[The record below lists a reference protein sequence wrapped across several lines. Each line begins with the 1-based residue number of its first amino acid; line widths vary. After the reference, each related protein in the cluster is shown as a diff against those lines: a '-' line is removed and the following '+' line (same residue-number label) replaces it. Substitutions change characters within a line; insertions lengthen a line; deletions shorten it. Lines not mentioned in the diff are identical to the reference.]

1 MKNKRKIVSLII
13 VFIITMLISLNVF
26 ATEITDLIGTVEYS
40 EEYKNWLKLSDEEK
54 KEVIQPRMFNIP
66 KENVEVKNP
75 LKNGRLL
82 RSALSSK
89 YSLQEDI
96 PENIV
101 VKNQQQ
107 TNSCWTFGSLASLET
122 NLALK
127 NYYNGNSA
135 KVYDLSERHME
146 YATSREFLNGE
157 INTRGFNRKIDDG
170 GNSYLYSAYLTNEMG
185 AINEKDMPFESKN
198 ELISLN
204 SIQDKEVTSQV
215 YDIEW
220 FPSYNQSDDLT
231 QIKQQ
236 MKEYIKNY
244 GAIEVGVHGSDLSNK
259 DCYNNKT
266 GAIYCDSNL
275 KYKINHSVAII
286 GWDDNYSVNNFN
298 EKLKPK
304 NNGAWII
311 KNSWGTEITTTFDE
325 LKIILFKNYKDKC
338 IENGWNEASDIP
350 DSIIEEFLVE
360 EGFNEENGYAIQ
372 DRKVIQKFG
381 DKGMMYVSYEDA
393 NIYMQNKK
401 TPISFML
408 NRKKSRCKFILDTV
422 LPVQNYTS

>member
-75 LKNGRLL
+75 LKKGRLL

-135 KVYDLSERHME
+135 KVYDFSERHME
-146 YATSREFLNGE
+146 YATSREFLNVE

-170 GNSYLYSAYLTNEMG
+170 GNSYLYSAYLTNGMG

-220 FPSYNQSDDLT
+220 FPS
-231 QIKQQ
+231 
-236 MKEYIKNY
+236 
-244 GAIEVGVHGSDLSNK
+244 
-259 DCYNNKT
+259 
-266 GAIYCDSNL
+266 
-275 KYKINHSVAII
+275 
-286 GWDDNYSVNNFN
+286 
-298 EKLKPK
+298 
-304 NNGAWII
+304 
-311 KNSWGTEITTTFDE
+311 
-325 LKIILFKNYKDKC
+325 
-338 IENGWNEASDIP
+338 
-350 DSIIEEFLVE
+350 
-360 EGFNEENGYAIQ
+360 
-372 DRKVIQKFG
+372 
-381 DKGMMYVSYEDA
+381 
-393 NIYMQNKK
+393 
-401 TPISFML
+401 
-408 NRKKSRCKFILDTV
+408 
-422 LPVQNYTS
+422 